1 MKIIDHLYSDTDAYS
16 VATIGFF
23 DGVHSGHRFLIGHV
37 RREAR
42 INGFSSML
50 ITFADHPRQVMNPD
64 FNLQLLT
71 TNNEKLELLRHTGV
85 DKVVTLNFTPEMA
98 TLSARQFM
106 EDILFCKCGVRQLLI
121 GHDHRFG
128 RGRSEGFEDYCRYGE
143 EMGMQIIQT
152 DAYQQDEVQISSSFI
167 RQCLHAG
174 DILNANRALGY
185 AYYLDGTVTGGY
197 QLGRKMG
204 YPTANLTVDHPY
216 KLIPADGVYATCVT
230 LADGQRYVGML
241 NIGRRPTV
249 GNDSQRTIE
258 VHLLDFS
265 GNLYNQHLRIEF
277 ISFIRPEIKFPS
289 IAELI
294 AQLAHDEVEVRKSVI
309 LRTDSNIDRLETL

>member
-23 DGVHSGHRFLIGHV
+23 DGVHSGHRFLIEHV

-128 RGRSEGFEDYCRYGE
+128 RGRSEGFEDYCRYGTPATIKSIGYDLVSLMPKGATLINTARKE
-143 EMGMQIIQT
+143 VIDEAGLLKLMGDRDDFVYIADIKPSNM
-152 DAYQQDEVQISSSFI
+152 DEF
-167 RQCLHAG
+167 
-174 DILNANRALGY
+174 NAKYEDRCFF
-185 AYYLDGTVTGGY
+185 TPK
-197 QLGRKMG
+197 KMG
-204 YPTANLTVDHPY
+204 AQTKEANTN
-216 KLIPADGVYATCVT
+216 AG
-230 LADGQRYVGML
+230 LAAANQAVAYL
-241 NIGRRPTV
+241 K
-249 GNDSQRTIE
+249 
-258 VHLLDFS
+258 S
-265 GNLYNQHLRIEF
+265 GID
-277 ISFIRPEIKFPS
+277 KFR
-289 IAELI
+289 
-294 AQLAHDEVEVRKSVI
+294 V
-309 LRTDSNIDRLETL
+309 N